1 MEKEYDKQTFKLK
14 KNPRK
19 RNKDK
24 ESNSSRDSLEL
35 TIQSYKDSNQ
45 ISQKVTEKGEKIKFF
60 FNDISTTKNSRFAT
74 ASNRKSPKINLNL
87 QKEKE
92 EFDFREIL
100 LNYVNQTGRTE
111 NKSHAKERNSVIFS
125 KPNEIITLNGDSY
138 SNNNN
143 EFSEQISESSS
154 EYKYQSNSKR
164 KSLSYSSTEK
174 RTEKI
179 ENINKKI
186 KENKNKKKENNNRI
200 LQSNKN
206 NKNKTILKSN
216 IIFIANDNNDKNNKN
231 EKINNKK
238 VTILNNNIDNKI
250 RGSSTFTTGAN
261 TTNTQN
267 TQHSSFKSLQI
278 NLKKFNYDY
287 LNLADISLKKKIL
300 INNRKNSG
308 NKVNNNNIT
317 TSVNMFD
324 KLRNINIS
332 LDVEKSYSNYF
343 KQIINLQKQKNN
355 YKESSFKKANN
366 SYKERKKSNDS
377 KQYNKRYFYYPDE
390 YYLDENSDLHSKSH
404 VSKFFDILRK
414 KT

>member
-179 ENINKKI
+179 ENINKKL

-216 IIFIANDNNDKNNKN
+216 IILIANDNNDKNNKN
-231 EKINNKK
+231 EKIN
-238 VTILNNNIDNKI
+238 KI
-250 RGSSTFTTGAN
+250 RPIHKIHN
-261 TTNTQN
+261 I
-267 TQHSSFKSLQI
+267 HL
-278 NLKKFNYDY
+278 
-287 LNLADISLKKKIL
+287 LNPYKL
-300 INNRKNSG
+300 I
-308 NKVNNNNIT
+308 
-317 TSVNMFD
+317 
-324 KLRNINIS
+324 
-332 LDVEKSYSNYF
+332 
-343 KQIINLQKQKNN
+343 
-355 YKESSFKKANN
+355 
-366 SYKERKKSNDS
+366 
-377 KQYNKRYFYYPDE
+377 
-390 YYLDENSDLHSKSH
+390 
-404 VSKFFDILRK
+404 
-414 KT
+414 